1 MDRQL
6 RTCVFFRPMPDTRID
21 VDYGP
26 PIIPHR
32 IRGRRNAD
40 LPVGG
45 IEVLLHRHARLA
57 EWRMIDA
64 ITKQWAL
71 YWPTAGR
78 ARMVHAGEA
87 HDVRKGMLL
96 LLPPHTTFSTE
107 CKPGF
112 AKWYIHFEVA
122 GVGDALRPGIFPIQ
136 PSRRM
141 LALLASTCPATIE
154 KGRSSDHTAAKTLDL
169 IDLLSLAVRDRL
181 PKLQAPG
188 FFGVDADRVLRVLH
202 EQSSGG
208 ATLHDLA
215 EATSLT
221 ERSLSELVL
230 RTTGFTP
237 MRYLLEIRLNTAMK
251 LLRHTD
257 HSIEQIARECGFGDR
272 YYFTRIFTKH
282 RQTTPAAF
290 RKEARA

>member
-1 MDRQL
+1 MSN
-6 RTCVFFRPMPDTRID
+6 TRID

-26 PIIPHR
+26 PTIPHR

-45 IEVLLHRHARLA
+45 IEVLLHRHVRLA
-57 EWRMIDA
+57 DWLLIDA
-64 ITKQWAL
+64 ITKQWVL
-71 YWPTAGR
+71 YWPTRGR
-78 ARMVHAGEA
+78 GRIVHQGVA
-87 HDVRKGMLL
+87 HDLRPGSLVLM
-96 LLPPHTTFSTE
+96 PPHTTFSTD

-112 AKWYIHFEVA
+112 AKWYVHFSVA
-122 GVGDALRPGIFPIQ
+122 GVGEALRPGVFPIR

-141 LALLASTCPATIE
+141 LALLASTCPADIE
-154 KGRSSDHTAAKTLDL
+154 KGRSSDHVAATTLDL
-169 IDLLSLAVRDRL
+169 IELLSLVVRDRL
-181 PKLQAPG
+181 PKLQSPG
-188 FFGVDADRVLRVLH
+188 FVGIDADRVLRILH
-202 EQSSGG
+202 EKSHGG
-208 ATLHDLA
+208 VTLHDLA

-237 MRYLLEIRLNTAMK
+237 MRYLLELRLNNAMK

-272 YYFTRIFTKH
+272 YHFTRIFTKH
-282 RQTTPAAF
+282 RATTPAAF

>member
-1 MDRQL
+1 MAH
-6 RTCVFFRPMPDTRID
+6 TSID

-26 PIIPHR
+26 PIVPHH

-45 IEVLLHRHARLA
+45 IEVLIHRHVRLTD
-57 EWRMIDA
+57 WRMIDA
-64 ITKQWAL
+64 VTKQWAI
-71 YWPTAGR
+71 YWTTAGQ
-78 ARMVHAGEA
+78 ARMAHAGET
-87 HDVRKGMLL
+87 HTVRKGMLY
-96 LLPPHTTFSTE
+96 LLPPHTTFSSD
-107 CKPGF
+107 CRPGF
-112 AKWYIHFEVA
+112 AKWYIHFTVA
-122 GVGDALRPGIFPIQ
+122 GVGDALRPGIFPIR

-141 LALLASTCPATIE
+141 LTLLASTCPANIE
-154 KGRSSDHTAAKTLDL
+154 KGRSSDHTAATTLDV
-169 IDLLSLAVRDRL
+169 IDLLSLVVRSCL

-188 FFGVDADRVLRVLH
+188 FVGVDADRVLRILH
-202 EQSSGG
+202 ERSNGG
-208 ATLHDLA
+208 VTLHDLA
-215 EATSLT
+215 EATNLT

-237 MRYLLEIRLNTAMK
+237 MRYLLELRLNTAMK

-257 HSIEQIARECGFGDR
+257 RSIEQIARECGFGDR

-282 RQTTPAAF
+282 RATTPAAF

>member
-1 MDRQL
+1 M
-6 RTCVFFRPMPDTRID
+6 TNTSID

-26 PIIPHR
+26 PVIPHR

-45 IEVLLHRHARLA
+45 IEVLLHRHVRLE

-78 ARMVHAGEA
+78 AKIVHAGET
-87 HDVRKGMLL
+87 HDVRKGTLF
-96 LLPPHTTFSTE
+96 LLPPHTTFGTD
-107 CKPGF
+107 CRPGF
-112 AKWYIHFEVA
+112 AKWYIHFSVA
-122 GVGDALRPGIFPIQ
+122 GVGDALRPGIFPIR

-141 LALLASTCPATIE
+141 LALLTSTCPASIE
-154 KGRSSDHTAAKTLDL
+154 KGRSSDHTAATTLDL
-169 IDLLSLAVRDRL
+169 IDLLTLVVRDRL

-188 FFGVDADRVLRVLH
+188 FVGVDADRVLRILH
-202 EQSSGG
+202 ERSTGG
-208 ATLHDLA
+208 VTLHDLA
-215 EATSLT
+215 EATHLT

-237 MRYLLEIRLNTAMK
+237 MRYLLELRLNTAMK

-257 HSIEQIARECGFGDR
+257 RSIEQIARECGFGDR

-282 RQTTPAAF
+282 RATTPAAF
-290 RKEARA
+290 RKEPRP